1 MASAARHLVP
11 PPRPTTCRGRWR
23 VRPTTRPLG
32 YFPMEGGTQIRDA
45 PQLNVPAETAAHK
58 ALLGRGSQVSQSR
71 RRAGRGLCPRPNGRA
86 AAASAGGRG
95 AGEGRD
101 AAGRPGGAPLRAKA
115 KPSEN
120 FVMCDFGPCCQVSV
134 DMTSSFIVCQT
145 PSNQRKRDAIVR
157 WQERRGKTT

>member
-1 MASAARHLVP
+1 MSPRAATSADDVQRTLACASYDASARILPHG
-11 PPRPTTCRGRWR
+11 GRDTN
-23 VRPTTRPLG
+23 P
-32 YFPMEGGTQIRDA
+32 DA

-120 FVMCDFGPCCQVSV
+120 FVMCDFAPCCQVSV

-157 WQERRGKTT
+157 WRERRGKTA